1 MGRSRTL
8 CAVVA
13 TLAGISLAACDAAAD
28 DPPAPAPRSES
39 VPSASVPDEQPTAS
53 RAPDPYASQKF
64 TPSLTVD
71 RPAWLPAEPVLD
83 EPHFL
88 TWVGEGVDVDR
99 AVRFLSPVGLYAPAA
114 PDKKPGDLRPV
125 PRDYVRYLVGLEKY
139 GAELSDRVM
148 AEVDGHPTTLLT
160 AGTTASLSGTLGCQ
174 EESLSPDDC
183 LGLQPYAL
191 IRLAVI
197 DDDGTTVLAWARTLP
212 GSPTRDQD
220 FAAFEGMLGTLDFG

>member
-13 TLAGISLAACDAAAD
+13 TLAGFSLAACDAAAD
-28 DPPAPAPRSES
+28 DPTASAPRSEA

-53 RAPDPYASQKF
+53 SAPDPYDSRNF
-64 TPSLTVD
+64 TPPLTVD
-71 RPAWLPAEPVLD
+71 RPAWLPAQPVLD
-83 EPHFL
+83 ELHFL

-99 AVRFLSPVGLYAPAA
+99 AVRFLSPIGIYAPSA
-114 PDKKPGDLRPV
+114 PDKQVGKLHWV
-125 PRDYVRYLVGLEKY
+125 PDDYVRYLLGLREH
-139 GAELSDRVM
+139 GAQISDRTTL
-148 AEVDGHPTTLLT
+148 EVDGRHATLMT
-160 AGTTASLSGTLGCQ
+160 AGTSASLSGTLGCWDEGQ
-174 EESLSPDDC
+174 TPGDC
-183 LGLQPYAL
+183 MGLQPYAL

-220 FAAFEGMLGTLDFG
+220 FAAFEAMLATLRFR